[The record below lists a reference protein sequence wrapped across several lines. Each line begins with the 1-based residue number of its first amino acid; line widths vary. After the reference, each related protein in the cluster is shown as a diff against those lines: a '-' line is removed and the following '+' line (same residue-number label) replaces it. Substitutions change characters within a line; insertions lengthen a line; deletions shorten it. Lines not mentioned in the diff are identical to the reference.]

1 MSDEIIET
9 SKTVPEKSVPTN
21 PNKIKVICKMNIFFI
36 LLAFLLITITL
47 VGVSIYFPCNVEQ
60 SKNIY

>member
-21 PNKIKVICKMNIFFI
+21 PNEIKVICKMNIFFI